1 MEFHAT
7 FVKRDI
13 EQSIASID
21 DKLEIN
27 RAMDN
32 VTRLKNDSEEQR
44 FYSPMLG
51 MELAMPEWEALIT
64 ILALG
69 LVIII
74 TIVGKNDVV
83 LAIIKSIW
91 QIILS
96 THDVLY
102 VVLQCIYLI
111 GNILVIV
118 SVFTHSPLKITPNY
132 FIVSLAFSDLT
143 LSIVVL
149 PLNVIL
155 HVVGKWHFG
164 VVVCKMW
171 LTSDV
176 LCCTVSILNL
186 CAIALDR

>member
-1 MEFHAT
+1 M
-7 FVKRDI
+7 
-13 EQSIASID
+13 
-21 DKLEIN
+21 LE
-27 RAMDN
+27 MD
-32 VTRLKNDSEEQR
+32 
-44 FYSPMLG
+44 
-51 MELAMPEWEALIT
+51 LAMPEWEALIT

-74 TIVGKNDVV
+74 TIVGKNDAV
-83 LAIIKSIW
+83 LARLE
-91 QIILS
+91 QINILS

-102 VVLQCIYLI
+102 VVLQCLYLI

>member
-13 EQSIASID
+13 EQSIAPIA

-27 RAMDN
+27 RTIDN
-32 VTRLKNDSEEQR
+32 ITRLKNDSEEEQR
-44 FYSPMLG
+44 FYSPMLE
-51 MELAMPEWEALIT
+51 MDLAMPEWEALIT

-74 TIVGKNDVV
+74 TIVGKNDAV
-83 LAIIKSIW
+83 LARLE
-91 QIILS
+91 QINILS

-102 VVLQCIYLI
+102 VVLQCLYLI

>member
-32 VTRLKNDSEEQR
+32 VTRFKNDSEEQR

-74 TIVGKNDVV
+74 TIVGKNDAV
-83 LAIIKSIW
+83 LARLK
-91 QIILS
+91 QIIFSPHMMYFMLFYN
-96 THDVLY
+96 VF
-102 VVLQCIYLI
+102 
-111 GNILVIV
+111 IL
-118 SVFTHSPLKITPNY
+118 
-132 FIVSLAFSDLT
+132 
-143 LSIVVL
+143 
-149 PLNVIL
+149 
-155 HVVGKWHFG
+155 
-164 VVVCKMW
+164 
-171 LTSDV
+171 
-176 LCCTVSILNL
+176 
-186 CAIALDR
+186 

>member
-27 RAMDN
+27 RTMDN
-32 VTRLKNDSEEQR
+32 VTRFKNDSEEQR

-83 LAIIKSIW
+83 LSRPE
-91 QIILS
+91 QINNIPHMMYLMLLYTVFIL
-96 THDVLY
+96 
-102 VVLQCIYLI
+102 
-111 GNILVIV
+111 
-118 SVFTHSPLKITPNY
+118 
-132 FIVSLAFSDLT
+132 
-143 LSIVVL
+143 
-149 PLNVIL
+149 
-155 HVVGKWHFG
+155 
-164 VVVCKMW
+164 
-171 LTSDV
+171 
-176 LCCTVSILNL
+176 
-186 CAIALDR
+186 

>member
-27 RAMDN
+27 RTIDN
-32 VTRLKNDSEEQR
+32 ITRLKNDSEGEQR
-44 FYSPMLG
+44 FYSPMLE
-51 MELAMPEWEALIT
+51 MDLAMPEWEALIT

-83 LAIIKSIW
+83 LSRPE
-91 QIILS
+91 QINILS
-96 THDVLY
+96 IHNVLY
-102 VVLQCIYLI
+102 VVLQCIYFI

>member
-27 RAMDN
+27 RTIDN
-32 VTRLKNDSEEQR
+32 ITRLKNDSEEEQR
-44 FYSPMLG
+44 FYSPMLE
-51 MELAMPEWEALIT
+51 MDLAMPEWEALIT

-74 TIVGKNDVV
+74 TIVGKNDAV
-83 LAIIKSIW
+83 LARLE
-91 QIILS
+91 QINILS

-102 VVLQCIYLI
+102 VVLQCLYLI

>member
-27 RAMDN
+27 RTIDN
-32 VTRLKNDSEEQR
+32 ITRLKNDSEEGQR
-44 FYSPMLG
+44 FYSPMLE
-51 MELAMPEWEALIT
+51 MDLAMPEWEALIT

-74 TIVGKNDVV
+74 TIVGKNDAV
-83 LAIIKSIW
+83 LARLE
-91 QIILS
+91 QINILS

-102 VVLQCIYLI
+102 VVLQCLYLI

>member
-13 EQSIASID
+13 EQSIASIA

-27 RAMDN
+27 RTIDN
-32 VTRLKNDSEEQR
+32 ITRLKNDSEEGQR
-44 FYSPMLG
+44 FYSPILEMD
-51 MELAMPEWEALIT
+51 LAMPEWEALIT

-74 TIVGKNDVV
+74 TIVGKNDAV
-83 LAIIKSIW
+83 LARLE
-91 QIILS
+91 QINILS

>member
-27 RAMDN
+27 RTMDN
-32 VTRLKNDSEEQR
+32 VTRFKNESDEQR

-74 TIVGKNDVV
+74 TIVGKNDVI
-83 LAIIKSIW
+83 LAIIKSI
-91 QIILS
+91 
-96 THDVLY
+96 
-102 VVLQCIYLI
+102 
-111 GNILVIV
+111 
-118 SVFTHSPLKITPNY
+118 
-132 FIVSLAFSDLT
+132 
-143 LSIVVL
+143 
-149 PLNVIL
+149 
-155 HVVGKWHFG
+155 
-164 VVVCKMW
+164 
-171 LTSDV
+171 
-176 LCCTVSILNL
+176 
-186 CAIALDR
+186 

>member
-27 RAMDN
+27 RTMDN
-32 VTRLKNDSEEQR
+32 VTRFKNDSEEQR

-74 TIVGKNDVV
+74 TIVGKNDVI
-83 LAIIKSIW
+83 LAIIKSI
-91 QIILS
+91 I
-96 THDVLY
+96 
-102 VVLQCIYLI
+102 
-111 GNILVIV
+111 
-118 SVFTHSPLKITPNY
+118 FSPHMMY
-132 FIVSLAFSDLT
+132 FMLFYNV
-143 LSIVVL
+143 
-149 PLNVIL
+149 VIL
-155 HVVGKWHFG
+155 
-164 VVVCKMW
+164 
-171 LTSDV
+171 
-176 LCCTVSILNL
+176 
-186 CAIALDR
+186 

>member
-74 TIVGKNDVV
+74 TIVGKNDAV
-83 LAIIKSIW
+83 LARIE
-91 QIILS
+91 QINILS
-96 THDVLY
+96 KHDVLY
-102 VVLQCIYLI
+102 VVLQCLYLI